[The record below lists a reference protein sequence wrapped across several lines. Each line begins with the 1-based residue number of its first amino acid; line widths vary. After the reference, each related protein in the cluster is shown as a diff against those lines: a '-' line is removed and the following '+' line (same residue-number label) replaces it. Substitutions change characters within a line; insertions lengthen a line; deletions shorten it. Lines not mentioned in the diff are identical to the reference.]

1 MRCIYRV
8 LYPALMV
15 AGLAAAGCAG
25 SGQTV
30 PSGAQE
36 VSSGNREVSYTV
48 PQDGKIYL
56 RDDFDKRTAYS
67 AEVHKN
73 QVVRFDPSQ
82 NTVFVDGAVAA
93 QQIPGAWHQHTLFFE
108 ASAQPASSGSPD
120 VVKVPVKIQVTQPS
134 EGQ

>member
-1 MRCIYRV
+1 MLCLNRV
-8 LYPALMV
+8 LYPALVV

-56 RDDFDKRTAYS
+56 RDDVDKRTAYS
-67 AEVHKN
+67 AEVRKN
-73 QVVRFDPSQ
+73 QVVRFDPKQ
-82 NTVFVDGAVAA
+82 NAVLIDGAVAA

-108 ASAQPASSGSPD
+108 PSAQAAGNSPD
-120 VVKVPVKIQVTQPS
+120 VIKVPVKVQVTQPS

>member
-1 MRCIYRV
+1 MRCIYLV
-8 LYPALMV
+8 LYTALGVM
-15 AGLAAAGCAG
+15 GLAAAGCAG
-25 SGQTV
+25 NGQTV

-36 VSSGNREVSYTV
+36 VSSGNREVSYTA

-67 AEVHKN
+67 AEVRKN
-73 QVVRFDPSQ
+73 QVVRFDPKQ
-82 NTVFVDGAVAA
+82 NAVLIDGAVAA

-108 ASAQPASSGSPD
+108 PSAQTAASNNPD
-120 VVKVPVKIQVTQPS
+120 VIKVPVKVQVTQPS

>member
-1 MRCIYRV
+1 MFSTIRV
-8 LYPALMV
+8 LLPAFLV
-15 AGLAAAGCAG
+15 AGLAAGCAHG
-25 SGQTV
+25 NG
-30 PSGAQE
+30 PNIPAGAEE
-36 VSSGNREVSYTV
+36 VASGNREVAYTV

-67 AEVHKN
+67 ADVRKN
-73 QVVRFDPSQ
+73 QVVRFDASQ
-82 NTVFVDGAVAA
+82 NAVLVDGAVAA

>member
-1 MRCIYRV
+1 MFSTYRV
-8 LYPALMV
+8 VLPAFLV
-15 AGLAAAGCAG
+15 AGLAAGCVHGNGPNIPAGAE
-25 SGQTV
+25 QV
-30 PSGAQE
+30 A
-36 VSSGNREVSYTV
+36 SGNRQVAYTV

-56 RDDFDKRTAYS
+56 RDDFDNRTAYS

-73 QVVRFDPSQ
+73 QVVRFDPKQ
-82 NTVFVDGAVAA
+82 NAVFVDGSVAA

-108 ASAQPASSGSPD
+108 AAPQPASADTSG

>member
-1 MRCIYRV
+1 MRCMYRV
-8 LYPALMV
+8 LYPALVVM
-15 AGLAAAGCAG
+15 GLAAAGCTG

-30 PSGAQE
+30 PSGALE
-36 VSSGNREVSYTV
+36 VSSGNREVSYTA

-67 AEVHKN
+67 AEVRKN
-73 QVVRFDPSQ
+73 QVVRFDPKQ
-82 NTVFVDGAVAA
+82 NAVLIDGAVAA

-108 ASAQPASSGSPD
+108 PSAQTAASNNPD
-120 VVKVPVKIQVTQPS
+120 VIKVPVKVQVTQPS